1 MQTTFYLKKEPNS
14 KSGIIYFLFTSS
26 SSKIRIT
33 TGIKIKINLWQ
44 RGFPKVNR
52 ETNQIREML
61 SQYKAHLDHFINSYH
76 LRHRKTITSVI
87 LKKECNII
95 CKGDVEEEGNV
106 LIKTLID
113 RMILEQSKEG
123 GEFQLKKSTIKYK
136 KTHLTHFV
144 ECIGQNKRLCDL
156 NLDIL
161 NKYRTHLHADKNQ
174 NDTKNSHLKSVLT
187 FLNWLFKKD
196 IIKKKLHINKFTKVD
211 KPIITLTQS
220 EVETLENANL
230 PTHIQNQVDIFL
242 IAIHTTLSISDLKR
256 VNRDVIIDDFIH
268 THRVKT
274 DNQMIIPLNDKC
286 KRILEKHNYKLPH
299 IHENKSP
306 LVLKKAFEILN
317 LNRKVMVTKKYG
329 NESAIVEY
337 VPLSSIAG
345 WRLARKTGITQLFQQ
360 KEISMVSKMKITGHK
375 DYRSMKRYIN
385 ADQIIIEEQSLLNN

>member
-14 KSGIIYFLFTSS
+14 KSGIIYFLFTSGA
-26 SSKIRIT
+26 SKIRIT
-33 TGIKIKINLWQ
+33 TGIKIKTNLWQ

-52 ETNQIREML
+52 ETLQIREVL
-61 SQYKAHLDHFINSYH
+61 SQYKAHLNHFINSYH
-76 LRHRKTITSVI
+76 LRHRKEIPPAI

-95 CKGDVEEEGNV
+95 CKGDVEEGGDI
-106 LIKTLID
+106 LIKTLIE
-113 RMILEQSKEG
+113 RMILEQSEVG
-123 GEFQLKKSTIKYK
+123 GEFQLKSSTMKYK
-136 KTHLTHFV
+136 KSHLNKFLTF
-144 ECIGQNKRLCDL
+144 IGKNKRLCDL
-156 NLDIL
+156 NLDLL
-161 NKYRTHLHADKNQ
+161 NKYRTNLHAERNE
-174 NDTKNSHLKSVLT
+174 NVTKNSYLKTILT
-187 FLNWLFKKD
+187 FLNWLHKKD
-196 IIKKKLHINKFTKVD
+196 LIKKKLHINKFTMVD
-211 KPIITLTQS
+211 KSIITLTQS
-220 EVETLENANL
+220 EVETLESANL
-230 PTHIQNQVDIFL
+230 PKHIQNQVDIFL
-242 IAIHTTLSISDLKR
+242 IAIYTTLSIIDLKR
-256 VNRDVIIDDFIH
+256 INRDVIIDDFIH

-345 WRLARKTGITQLFQQ
+345 WRLARKTGITQLIQQ
-360 KEISMVSKMKITGHK
+360 KELSMVSMMKITGHK